1 MSKIQIHPTSQ
12 ARLDTMLA
20 DLPQSLIIS
29 GPEGIGLTAITDYIG
44 SKLST
49 PVQTL
54 LPEKDEKVD
63 IEKGTITVDS
73 VRRLYDMT
81 KTIETDRRII
91 VIDYAERMAATAQNA
106 FLKLLEEPSL
116 RTHFILLSHDPSRF
130 LPTILSRAQRFELQP
145 IIAEQSNELLDE
157 LKVYDVQ
164 KRSQLLFM
172 ASGLPAKLTRLVTND
187 AYFATQVQIV
197 RDARQ
202 FLQGSVYDRLVI
214 AQSYKDDRFGALT
227 MITNAL
233 KLVESNVAQGKSE
246 LLPAIDSLLKAYGR
260 IEANG
265 NVRLQL
271 AAAMV

>member
-1 MSKIQIHPTSQ
+1 MSKTYINPTSQ

-29 GPEGIGLTAITDYIG
+29 GPVGIGLTAISEYIG
-44 SKLST
+44 SSLST
-49 PVQTL
+49 PIQVV

-63 IEKGTITVDS
+63 IEKGTIS
-73 VRRLYDMT
+73 VESIRRLYEMT
-81 KTIETDRRII
+81 KTIETNRRII
-91 VIDYAERMAATAQNA
+91 VIDYAERMATTAQNA
-106 FLKLLEEPSL
+106 FLKLLEEPGAK
-116 RTHFILLSHDPSRF
+116 THFILLSHDPSHF
-130 LPTILSRAQRFELQP
+130 LPTILSRAQHFELQP
-145 IIAEQSNELLDE
+145 ITADQSNELLDS
-157 LKVYDVQ
+157 LKVMDVQ

-172 ASGLPAKLTRLVTND
+172 AMGLPAKLTKLVTD
-187 AYFATQVQIV
+187 DKYFDSQVQIV

-202 FLQGSVYDRLVI
+202 FLQGSAYDRLII
-214 AQSYKDDRFGALT
+214 AQSYKDDRQSALM

-233 KLVESNVAQGKSE
+233 KLVETNVAQGKTD
-246 LLPAIDSLLKAYGR
+246 LLPAIDSLLKAYTR